1 MDTIVWLF
9 KQIAY
14 LSFNAS
20 ILALIIILV
29 KKVFNKALTPK
40 CHYYIWIL
48 LIIRLL
54 MPFYIESPT
63 SIYTLF
69 SSTAQKIN
77 LPQNAVQNINHPK
90 NTGSKSSI
98 SLNNTTVSSNNFN
111 VQKQTSNAPS
121 SNVIQITNYNFI
133 IKFMCYIWLMGMVI
147 MLIYTIYINTAFVI
161 KLKYY
166 KKSKNIRI
174 TSILKSCKKIM
185 RIKRNINI
193 MTTNRLRTPALYGF
207 LKVNILIS
215 EAYMESLSDDEIKY
229 IFLHELSHYKR
240 KDILLNWIIVLL
252 QIVYFFNPIIW
263 YAFYKM
269 HEDCEISCDA
279 AALKYIKKEQYE
291 AYGSTIL
298 KLLRLFSESNFIP
311 VTAGISKN
319 KSSYKRRII
328 MISNFKKS
336 SRIKTLISLTLI
348 AAVAITG
355 LTSCSSVAEKT
366 SINNDKKI
374 PTETLNIA
382 NKTPVSN
389 NNSQVKD
396 IKQSNDTKKA
406 AEIKANTNQ
415 ANNTA
420 KTPTNANIIG
430 KVKLYE
436 GIYFDNAVYES
447 PDHLLKQYYEIA
459 ISNVKDTSF
468 DFTVYEMVDSEKKIK
483 KIVFLTNTA
492 VFTDDG
498 TKATFAGKDYTIHF
512 TFPDYHGAYPAVTDI
527 EVSGFKELEGK
538 TFVNNTIPGHEFG

>member
-20 ILALIIILV
+20 ILALIIILI
-29 KKVFNKALTPK
+29 KKIFNKALTPK
-40 CHYYIWIL
+40 YHYYIWIL

-77 LPQNAVQNINHPK
+77 LPQSIIQNINHPK
-90 NTGSKSSI
+90 NIPNKSNI
-98 SLNNTTVSSNNFN
+98 SLNNITVPSNNFN
-111 VQKQTSNAPS
+111 IQKQNSNATS
-121 SNVIQITNYNFI
+121 LNVIQTRNYNFI
-133 IKFMCYIWLMGMVI
+133 INFICYIWLIGIVI
-147 MLIYTIYINTAFVI
+147 MLIYTIYINTVFAI
-161 KLKYY
+161 KLKHY

-174 TSILKSCKKIM
+174 TSALKSCKKIM
-185 RIKRNINI
+185 HIKRNITI
-193 MTTNRLRTPALYGF
+193 LTTNKLRTPALYGF

-215 EAYMESLSDDEIKY
+215 EAYMENLSDDEIKY

-291 AYGSTIL
+291 DYGSTIL

-319 KSSYKRRII
+319 KSRYKRRII

-336 SRIKTLISLTLI
+336 SRIKTIISLTLI

-355 LTSCSSVAEKT
+355 LTSCGSVAEKT
-366 SINNDKKI
+366 ALNSTKKI
-374 PTETLNIA
+374 PTKTSSSD
-382 NKTPVSN
+382 NKTPVSDN
-389 NNSQVKD
+389 NAQVKD
-396 IKQSNDTKKA
+396 TKQNTQIKT
-406 AEIKANTNQ
+406 NTN
-415 ANNTA
+415 T
-420 KTPTNANIIG
+420 TNISG

-436 GIYFDNAVYES
+436 GTYFDNAVYGS
-447 PDHLLKQYYEIA
+447 PEHLLKQYYEIA

-468 DFTVYEMVDSEKKIK
+468 DFTVYKMLDSEKKIK
-483 KIVFLTNTA
+483 KVVFLTNTA

-498 TKATFAGKDYTIHF
+498 TKATFTGKNYTIHF
-512 TFPDYHGAYPAVTDI
+512 TFPDYHHAYPAVTDI

-538 TFVNNTIPGHEFG
+538 TFVNNAIPGHEFG